1 MKKKYIAIIVALVLI
16 VGSTAYYFAK
26 VKNTQKTSG
35 APYATVT
42 RGNIVMH
49 IDGSGNLDVDKR
61 VITLKGNGTVAKVYH
76 KVGDKVKAGELL
88 YQIED
93 DNLSQQVQNALI
105 SVELA
110 QQQLDNDTKTYN
122 NTVSNQNIVS
132 PYSGIVDSVNVST
145 GQNVN
150 PGTTIATIAD
160 YSNATV
166 RVPFN
171 GSQINDIKVGQSA
184 DIYLY
189 DSYATVTGTVTDV
202 STQAIPVNGAPYYY
216 VTVTL
221 PNPGALTDGSKVQVT
236 VHTSAG
242 DERAIQDGTLSVKTT
257 SVVSSKIQGTVASVN
272 VKQGQKINAGT
283 VLATLTTNVDDM
295 AIKRDQLNLQQ
306 AQNNYNNLQS
316 QLNNLSIYAPI
327 DGVIISQNINEGDE
341 LGSNSYSASAS
352 SSASSNTSNSA
363 TSNSSGDVAVSSL
376 SSLTSQAE
384 TAVIINDSNYSVDV
398 PIDETDI
405 SKIKVGQKV
414 TLTTDDLPGETFN
427 GTVTEI
433 SSIPTIQNNVA
444 SYDVTISL
452 PYTDK
457 LKLGQ
462 TMNAS
467 IIVAEKDNALLLP
480 IEAVQTN
487 GNNKYVILY
496 DENNSNNSSRRRN
509 IKQVQTGLYD
519 DKYIEIVSGLNE
531 GDKVLI
537 FGAAATSSNGNS
549 NRSSFGGFG
558 GGGNF
563 GNRSFGGGA
572 GGAGFIVRQQSG
584 GNRSRN

>member
-16 VGSTAYYFAK
+16 LGSTAYYFAK

-35 APYATVT
+35 VPYVTVT

-93 DNLSQQVQNALI
+93 DNLNQQVQNALI

-150 PGTTIATIAD
+150 PGVAIATIAD

-166 RVPFN
+166 KVPFN
-171 GSQINDIKVGQSA
+171 GSQINDIKVGQTA

-189 DSYATVTGTVTDV
+189 DSFATVTGTVTDV

-221 PNPGALTDGSKVQVT
+221 PNPGALTDGTKVQVT

-257 SVVSSKIQGTVASVN
+257 NIVTSQIQGTVANIN

-283 VLATLTTNVDDM
+283 VLATLTTNVDDT

-306 AQNNYNNLQS
+306 AQNNYNNLQN
-316 QLNNLSIYAPI
+316 QLDNLSIYAPI

-341 LGSNSYSASAS
+341 LGSNSYST
-352 SSASSNTSNSA
+352 SSNNTASGSGGTA
-363 TSNSSGDVAVSSL
+363 SNSSGNVSVNSL
-376 SSLTSQAE
+376 SSLTNQAE

-414 TLTTDDLPGETFN
+414 TLTTDDLPGETFD
-427 GTVTEI
+427 GTVSEI
-433 SSIPTIQNNVA
+433 SSVPTIQNNVA
-444 SYDVTISL
+444 SYDVTVSL

-509 IKQVQTGLYD
+509 IKQVQTGLYN

-537 FGAAATSSNGNS
+537 FGAAATSSDGNN
-549 NRSSFGGFG
+549 NRSGFGGFG